1 VKPHGSGT
9 SGGATEQPGP
19 PGPAGEAALAAAAL
33 REAARLVA
41 GLTPEQLVE
50 LAAGRARLAYEPAA
64 ELTNALTGPPTAAG
78 PAATPT
84 APAPRRP
91 SRRAAAIPDADA
103 IGPAVRA
110 ILDLRTPREV
120 ADHLDRH
127 RYPVPALKQIVR
139 ALGPTVSTAAR
150 NRAELERNII
160 EGTAGYRTRSAAM
173 SGGAWP

>member
-1 VKPHGSGT
+1 VSG
-9 SGGATEQPGP
+9 AAEQPGA

-33 REAARLVA
+33 REAARLVS

-64 ELTNALTGPPTAAG
+64 ELTNALTSAPTTAE
-78 PAATPT
+78 PAAAPT

-91 SRRAAAIPDADA
+91 GRRAPMIPDADA